1 MCKSTV
7 SFLSNLPISTE
18 PDDSS
23 TPCTNAVWFMF
34 FFNFPSYYLDL
45 FSIAINQWDHLE
57 LGPQNKLPQIPI
69 LSDTAKTTRELFT
82 PVSVKL

>member
-1 MCKSTV
+1 MTAPLHAQM
-7 SFLSNLPISTE
+7 LSGS
-18 PDDSS
+18 
-23 TPCTNAVWFMF
+23 CF

-45 FSIAINQWDHLE
+45 FSIAINQRDHLE

-82 PVSVKL
+82 PRFSQIVMR